1 MRLLSSL
8 LLVQMLL
15 LLLCLMRLQV
25 ASTLRVRLVLLSF
38 MQVGTGECRGGR
50 FSALRVLVQL
60 LLSWLLVQLLLLLL
74 CLMRLQVVSEVRVR
88 LLLLPLMRVGTGMCK
103 AFVLA
108 RCECVCSCC
117 CRCVMCE
124 CGYWKKYAGASELR
138 VFFAASASVRVNFE
152 CEFECERNMRHEQKQ
167 QQ

>member
-60 LLSWLLVQLLLLLL
+60 LLSWLVVQLLLLLL

-108 RCECVCSCC
+108 RCECV
-117 CRCVMCE
+117 
-124 CGYWKKYAGASELR
+124 Y
-138 VFFAASASVRVNFE
+138 
-152 CEFECERNMRHEQKQ
+152 
-167 QQ
+167 